1 MKQIKF
7 KAKSV
12 EDGSKGQW
20 IYGLYRVIPLFDY
33 DQPIGFRHVID
44 DDNYL
49 SMPPIEIDPET
60 LCQFTGHHDDKKRE
74 VYENDIYFD
83 EIEYDYGDERV
94 YFICTWVEEWAR
106 FVMLSIG
113 EYFNYEDNG
122 AEAIKDNTLYHA
134 FEFNLEKLH
143 YAGNIF
149 DNPELLK

>member
-60 LCQFTGHHDDKKRE
+60 LCQFTGLYDRNKKEIYEGDILREPPKSDYEKHTYNAYEVFWHD
-74 VYENDIYFD
+74 NDMAD
-83 EIEYDYGDERV
+83 EHIGWQMNRLLPQGNSAGGY
-94 YFICTWVEEWAR
+94 IKNK
-106 FVMLSIG
+106 MLPKYTSKMI
-113 EYFNYEDNG
+113 
-122 AEAIKDNTLYHA
+122 II
-134 FEFNLEKLH
+134 
-143 YAGNIF
+143 GNIF
-149 DNPELLK
+149 DNIELLK